1 MEAHYLQTHDSAHGS
16 SSTSADNGP
25 TTFRFLDLPPEMRNL
40 IYEHLLTLP
49 PRTIRQSPSACFS
62 SCHPEILSTC
72 HQIHH
77 EAAGLLTCPANA
89 EQPFNILLHADW
101 ETVPGTSYGYP
112 TTTPELRKTVQI
124 HNQGVYK
131 AKMTKFEH
139 IPNGR
144 VAYPSYLRQVK
155 RLHIEVHVVGNR
167 EEYYYGAPMVGSAV
181 FARSCIHTLVSFLM
195 EGHSL
200 QELKVKF
207 TSAATHPDRGIAHP
221 AILNPL
227 QPLRRLRNIDV
238 VDILGFVSGES
249 VSPGFWAPMIEEMRT
264 KTDSHPVNLLNK
276 MQEIYHLCDDLVMR
290 DDDDDERKTEHKL
303 LKILYRY
310 IIWEL
315 HFDGYFE
322 YRHEPKFWISKH
334 LYWMKVRV
342 VKMREQNKEA
352 SCDQEARREQ
362 SRSSARSYWEMLCD
376 GAPVTSWV
384 HPREAARARWV
395 DWKRIKASCGS
406 QEKAVLMSCRNEH
419 RRRRTG
425 K

>member
-1 MEAHYLQTHDSAHGS
+1 MEARHIQAHDRAHG
-16 SSTSADNGP
+16 TNMNAADHHNP
-25 TTFRFLDLPPEMRNL
+25 ATFRFLDLPPEMRNL
-40 IYEHLLTLP
+40 IYGELLTLP
-49 PRTIRQSPSACFS
+49 RRPNRQSPTACFG
-62 SCHPEILSTC
+62 SCHPGILATC
-72 HQIHH
+72 RQIYK
-77 EAAGLLTCPANA
+77 EAAGLLACPANT
-89 EQPFNILLHADW
+89 EQPFNILIHADW
-101 ETVPGTSYGYP
+101 ETVPATPNGHSP
-112 TTTPELRKTVQI
+112 TIKELRKTVQI
-124 HNQGVYK
+124 HNHGVYK
-131 AKMTKFEH
+131 AKVIDFEH

-144 VAYPSYLRQVK
+144 LAYPSYLRQVK
-155 RLHIEVHVVGNR
+155 RLHIEVHVVGHR

-238 VDILGFVSGES
+238 VDILGFVSGGS
-249 VSPGFWAPMIEEMRT
+249 VSPGFWAPMIEEMRI

-352 SCDQEARREQ
+352 SCDQEARRER

-395 DWKRIKASCGS
+395 DWKQIKASCGS
-406 QEKAVLMSCRNEH
+406 
-419 RRRRTG
+419 
-425 K
+425 